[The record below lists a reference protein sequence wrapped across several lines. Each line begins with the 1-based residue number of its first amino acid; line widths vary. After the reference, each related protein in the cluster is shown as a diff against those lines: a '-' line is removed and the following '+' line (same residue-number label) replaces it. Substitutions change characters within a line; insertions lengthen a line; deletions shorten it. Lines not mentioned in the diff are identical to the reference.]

1 MKICNDCG
9 RELPDEAF
17 QITRNG
23 VSRFNVCKACRAA
36 KAAKTRQDNAQKW
49 GGGEQHPFSDADF
62 DDKTPGEVIRMMS
75 RAKKWLES
83 RGYSITLRGEYRE
96 VKVRPVKFIDK

>member
-23 VSRFNVCKACRAA
+23 VSRLNVCKVCKAT
-36 KAAKTRQDNAQKW
+36 KAAKTRHANAQKW
-49 GGGEQHPFSDADF
+49 EGDNTPFPMRTS
-62 DDKTPGEVIRMMS
+62 T
-75 RAKKWLES
+75 
-83 RGYSITLRGEYRE
+83 T
-96 VKVRPVKFIDK
+96 RPPARLYA

>member
-1 MKICNDCG
+1 M
-9 RELPDEAF
+9 
-17 QITRNG
+17 
-23 VSRFNVCKACRAA
+23 
-36 KAAKTRQDNAQKW
+36 

-62 DDKTPGEVIRMMS
+62 DDKTPGEVVRMMG

-96 VKVRPVKFIDK
+96 VKVKVRPVKFIDK

>member
-49 GGGEQHPFSDADF
+49 GGVNNIPFPMRTS
-62 DDKTPGEVIRMMS
+62 T
-75 RAKKWLES
+75 
-83 RGYSITLRGEYRE
+83 T
-96 VKVRPVKFIDK
+96 RPPARSYA